1 MSAPVLDATVVQDDI
16 RDIRGPIDVP
26 QAASWALLSA
36 LMLATVLAGFGIV
49 RLVRY
54 WRGRQPSAYQQAKL
68 RLHDARQEA
77 ELGDAD
83 RLAERVSG
91 AVREYIEA
99 RFAVRAA
106 HRTTEDF
113 LSELLLR
120 PDTRLSSYRIE
131 LERFLGTCDLAKFA
145 GQDLPREL
153 RRELCSA
160 AARFVEAAEMALEKG
175 ERT

>member
-1 MSAPVLDATVVQDDI
+1 MSAPVLDTTVAQDDI
-16 RDIRGPIDVP
+16 RDIRGPLDVP

-36 LMLATVLAGFGIV
+36 VLFVTVLVGLGV
-49 RLVRY
+49 LRLIRRL
-54 WRGRQPSAYQQAKL
+54 RGRQPGAYQQAKL
-68 RLHDARQEA
+68 RLHDAAQGA
-77 ELGDAD
+77 DLGDAD

-120 PDTRLSSYRIE
+120 PDTQLSSYRIE

-145 GQDLPREL
+145 GHDLPRSL
-153 RRELCSA
+153 RRELCCD
-160 AARFVEAAEMALEKG
+160 AARFVDAAEMALQKG